1 MPTEYERKFAV
12 LPPSNSL
19 MARIVSQNG
28 VVKDIEDRYSRTG
41 DSQIRARSY
50 LSSMRLNSA
59 QFGASEGGKKLQDQI
74 EVCIKAGKY
83 PARQEH
89 SFQAS
94 ENPLGTCPAL
104 KKTRWD
110 WEEALGNAVLYLH
123 IERINMHDG
132 PLWIFEAEGDKAKV
146 DALTLSNYSLFGVE
160 IPEISNLDL
169 YLIQYDFRALT
180 VKRRMEY
187 VKMRADLLALS
198 LDCKAIVAP

>member
-19 MARIVSQNG
+19 MARIISQNG
-28 VVKDIEDRYSRTG
+28 AVKDIEDRYSRTG
-41 DSQIRARSY
+41 DSQIRVRSY
-50 LSSMRLNSA
+50 LSAMRLNPA
-59 QFGASEGGKKLQDQI
+59 QFGVSEGGKPQDQI

-83 PARQEH
+83 PERKEH

-94 ENPLGTCPAL
+94 KNPLGTYPAL
-104 KKTRWD
+104 KKTRWY
-110 WEEALGNAVLYLH
+110 WEEALGNTFLYLH

-132 PLWIFEAEGDKAKV
+132 PLWIFEAEGDKARV

-180 VKRRMEY
+180 VKHRMEY